1 MARKLRLE
9 YPGSIFRVMD
19 RSDRREP
26 IFRDDRD
33 RQLILGSRREGDRQK
48 VELTRGFRAETTMTL
63 SWIAEKLNLGASG
76 SRANLL
82 RQSPLIH
89 KYIIMRDR
97 PLQK

>member
-33 RQLILGSRREGDRQK
+33 RVLFLD
-48 VELTRGFRAETTMTL
+48 TFTAAT
-63 SWIAEKLNLGASG
+63 EKTGWQAHALCLMPNSCPTIFIWWWKPPVPTWWPA
-76 SRANLL
+76 
-82 RQSPLIH
+82 
-89 KYIIMRDR
+89 
-97 PLQK
+97 